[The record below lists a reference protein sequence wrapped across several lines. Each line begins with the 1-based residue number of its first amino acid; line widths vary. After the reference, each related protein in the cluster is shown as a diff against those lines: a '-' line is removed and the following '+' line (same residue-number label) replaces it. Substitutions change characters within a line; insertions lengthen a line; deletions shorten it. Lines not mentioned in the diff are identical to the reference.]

1 MMQCD
6 AGGGAIDEKACG
18 AFVMRWRMEMIGNLA
33 SRVMLPRFFLI
44 FLLTYQCTIS
54 NSNSGSAPSATLPY
68 QHQQQWPSIIL
79 ISTHRLSNGSKLFR
93 NGLKLSPSLGW
104 TIGHLWFILIEIEID
119 VQAHTYYFISLYCPV
134 CQTFF
139 SRMFSSDKPQG
150 PSRFQSPG
158 IQGKRVPRPGSR
170 MARGPDQVK
179 IKVKENSSH
188 LDEVEVLLEKD
199 KRLPFLQG
207 KLGQH

>member
-1 MMQCD
+1 MEDGDDWKPGESCD
-6 AGGGAIDEKACG
+6 TSKVFLDL
-18 AFVMRWRMEMIGNLA
+18 LA
-33 SRVMLPRFFLI
+33 HLAVH
-44 FLLTYQCTIS
+44 
-54 NSNSGSAPSATLPY
+54 
-68 QHQQQWPSIIL
+68 HQQQQQCQYIIS
-79 ISTHRLSNGSKLFR
+79 ISTISASATVAQHNSHQH
-93 NGLKLSPSLGW
+93 SPSFQWIQIVSQRIEVVSQSWLDDR
-104 TIGHLWFILIEIEID
+104 TPLVHIDRDRDRCVISYISFHIFILP
-119 VQAHTYYFISLYCPV
+119 TC

>member
-1 MMQCD
+1 MT
-6 AGGGAIDEKACG
+6 
-18 AFVMRWRMEMIGNLA
+18 GNLA

-44 FLLTYQCTIS
+44 FLLTWQGTIS
-54 NSNSGSAPSATLPY
+54 NSNISSSATVA
-68 QHQQQWPSIIL
+68 QHNSHQ
-79 ISTHRLSNGSKLFR
+79 H
-93 NGLKLSPSLGW
+93 SPSFQWIQIVSQRIEVVSQSWLDDR
-104 TIGHLWFILIEIEID
+104 TPLVHIDIDRDRCAISCILFHIFILP
-119 VQAHTYYFISLYCPV
+119 TC

-179 IKVKENSSH
+179 KSQR
-188 LDEVEVLLEKD
+188 
-199 KRLPFLQG
+199 RLPSPG
-207 KLGQH
+207 RGRGTP

>member
-1 MMQCD
+1 MQCD

-44 FLLTYQCTIS
+44 FLLTWQCTIS
-54 NSNSGSAPSATLPY
+54 NSNSASTSSASAPY

-119 VQAHTYYFISLYCPV
+119 VQAHTYHFISLYCPRV
-134 CQTFF
+134 VRLF
-139 SRMFSSDKPQG
+139 SQECLVLINLKVPHA
-150 PSRFQSPG
+150 SR
-158 IQGKRVPRPGSR
+158 VLGSR
-170 MARGPDQVK
+170 GNEFHVQEAGW
-179 IKVKENSSH
+179 
-188 LDEVEVLLEKD
+188 
-199 KRLPFLQG
+199 QG
-207 KLGQH
+207 DLIR